1 MGWGFVGVFQPLLVP
16 LPPPQPGQV
25 LEHFGKSR
33 GCKQIPELTEPALA
47 WESLR
52 HVGESGSMGF
62 PQQGRDVQGCWLGT
76 NWFITALFLP
86 QS

>member
-1 MGWGFVGVFQPLLVP
+1 MEKAGVPDP
-16 LPPPQPGQV
+16 NPG
-25 LEHFGKSR
+25 S
-33 GCKQIPELTEPALA
+33 KQIPELTEPALA